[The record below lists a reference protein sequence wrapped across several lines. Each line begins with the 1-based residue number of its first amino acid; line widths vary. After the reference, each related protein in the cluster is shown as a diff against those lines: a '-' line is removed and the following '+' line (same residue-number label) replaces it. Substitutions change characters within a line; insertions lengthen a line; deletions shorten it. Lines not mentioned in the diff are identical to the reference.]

1 MTVCGDARFR
11 CADDDAEFIRVAA
24 VLEPLFHF
32 RSGVHSPQRLFNGI
46 LRSQSAVDL
55 YAVPNGPALYLDR
68 IGIVVPVN
76 VQVVSQHVQR
86 RFVQFVDTGVND
98 VLSDFRRGRLQL
110 CRNGLCKRHHVG
122 VVFQR
127 RRKRIREVCRIEVFV
142 IHVPHLRSRRKPC
155 RFVQRRC
162 LPQS

>member
-1 MTVCGDARFR
+1 MRFHISRQVWVDFDALPDSVDGGNLDRCSLFDLVTDCFKVGPQVFIKTHTVEDRRLTVCGDARFR

-24 VLEPLFHF
+24 VLEPFFHF
-32 RSGVHSPQRLFNGI
+32 RSGVHSPQRLFNSI

-98 VLSDFRRGRLQL
+98 VPSDFRRGRLQL
-110 CRNGLCKRHHVG
+110 R
-122 VVFQR
+122 
-127 RRKRIREVCRIEVFV
+127 
-142 IHVPHLRSRRKPC
+142 
-155 RFVQRRC
+155 
-162 LPQS
+162 